1 MTAEDIT
8 TAARALAA
16 GGFVTGP
23 AATLARRH
31 RRELSTLFREE
42 LGWQIIVED
51 HGAVRALCQP
61 GAGHV
66 PRGLAAPSGRA
77 FDPQRY
83 ALTFL
88 VLAALE
94 AAGARTTLTVLFA
107 DVRDRAGDIEGLD
120 FDHNQASHRRA
131 FVHAVQAVTRL
142 GVLELADGAEET
154 FARSGEGD
162 ALYRVVRTQLTRV
175 LATSKPPSLAARPSD
190 AIAENLYSDT
200 DDARNR
206 LRRHRITR
214 ALVAEPVLYR
224 EDLTDDE
231 LTYFAGQE
239 KRIRKLLAQRF
250 GLVLETRAEG
260 WVAVDPDAT
269 LTDQRFPAIST
280 ARAAGLA
287 IVDASRARRI
297 GDSNEV
303 TWTTGELH
311 DFTAALGDQFG
322 ASWTV
327 DPTDP
332 DAIARVTE
340 DAVDVLAAMRLA
352 RREPDG
358 VAVLAAAGRFA
369 IAEAAEPDPPTQP
382 PIDFEAPAP

>member
-1 MTAEDIT
+1 VTAEDIT

-42 LGWQIIVED
+42 LGWQIIAED

-66 PRGLAAPSGRA
+66 QRGLAAQSGRE

-131 FVHAVQAVTRL
+131 FVHAVQAVTAL

-190 AIAENLYSDT
+190 AVAENLYSDT
-200 DDARNR
+200 DAARTR
-206 LRRHRITR
+206 LRKHRITR

-224 EDLTDDE
+224 DDLTEDE
-231 LTYFAGQE
+231 LAYFAGQE
-239 KRIRKLLAQRF
+239 KRIRKLLAERF

-260 WVAVDPDAT
+260 WVAVDPDGS

-287 IVDASRARRI
+287 IVDASRTRRSD
-297 GDSNEV
+297 GDTEV
-303 TWTTGELH
+303 SWTTGELH
-311 DFTAALGDQFG
+311 EFNAGLGDQFG

-327 DPTDP
+327 DAADP
-332 DAIARVTE
+332 DAVARVTE
-340 DAVDVLAAMRLA
+340 DAVGVLVAMRLA
-352 RREPDG
+352 RREADG

-369 IAEAAEPDPPTQP
+369 VSTADEPTVPTPPL
-382 PIDFEAPAP
+382 IDFEAAAP

>member
-1 MTAEDIT
+1 VTAEDIT
-8 TAARALAA
+8 TAARALAR

-31 RRELSTLFREE
+31 RRELSTLFRED
-42 LGWQIIVED
+42 LGWQIFTED

-66 PRGLAAPSGRA
+66 PRGLATGSGRA

-131 FVHAVQAVTRL
+131 FVHAVQAVTSL

-175 LATSKPPSLAARPSD
+175 LATSKPPSLAARPAD
-190 AIAENLYSDT
+190 AVAENLYSDT
-200 DDARNR
+200 EDAQKRR
-206 LRRHRITR
+206 RRHRITR

-224 EDLTDDE
+224 GDLTEDE
-231 LTYFAGQE
+231 LAYFAGQE
-239 KRIRKLLAQRF
+239 KRIRKLLAERF
-250 GLVLETRAEG
+250 GLVLESRAEG
-260 WVAVDPDAT
+260 WVAVDPEGT
-269 LTDQRFPAIST
+269 LTDQRFPAISA

-287 IVDASRARRI
+287 IVDASRDRREP
-297 GDSNEV
+297 DADEAE
-303 TWTTGELH
+303 WTTGELRE
-311 DFTAALGDQFG
+311 FTSGLGDQFG
-322 ASWTV
+322 ASWTI
-327 DPTDP
+327 DPADP
-332 DAIARVTE
+332 DAVARVTE
-340 DAVDVLAAMRLA
+340 DAVDVLVAMRLA
-352 RREPDG
+352 RRVPEG
-358 VAVLAAAGRFA
+358 VAVLPAAGRFA
-369 IAEAAEPDPPTQP
+369 LSTADEPAPPQQP
-382 PIDFEAPAP
+382 LIDFEAPAP